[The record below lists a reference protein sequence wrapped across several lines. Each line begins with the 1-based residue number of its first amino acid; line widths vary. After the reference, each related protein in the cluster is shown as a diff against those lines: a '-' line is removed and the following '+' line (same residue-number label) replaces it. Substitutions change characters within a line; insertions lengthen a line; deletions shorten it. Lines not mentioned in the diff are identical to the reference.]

1 MQRDS
6 TEVTPLGAVM
16 RGIVAGAAG
25 TAVLTAYQAA
35 ESKLASSAGGGEEE
49 EGPPSWED
57 APEPAKVAKRIIEGV
72 FKREVSVDQIGLL
85 TNVTHWTYG
94 SVWGAAYG
102 LTRGTWPG
110 RALSGGLA
118 FGTTV
123 WGSDYV
129 LLPAMKLYKPVW
141 KYPPGTLAKDLARHL
156 IYGLGVART
165 YRALEP

>member
-1 MQRDS
+1 MQQDNK
-6 TEVTPLGAVM
+6 EMTPLGAVM

-25 TAVLTAYQAA
+25 TAVLTAYQLV
-35 ESKLASSAGGGEEE
+35 ESKIGGSEDGGGE
-49 EGPPSWED
+49 EGPPSWEN
-57 APEPAKVAKRIIEGV
+57 APEPAKVGKRIIEGV

-85 TNVTHWTYG
+85 TNVMHWTYG
-94 SVWGAAYG
+94 SAWGAAYG

-129 LLPAMKLYKPVW
+129 LLPAMKLYKPMW
-141 KYPPGTLAKDLARHL
+141 KYPPASLAKDWARHL
-156 IYGLGVART
+156 TYGLGVARA